1 MKLFFFFVVLALA
14 TVSASVWR
22 ADISEKHFGRRLRG
36 PVEQD
41 CGENEYFDS
50 RSCSTCDPSC
60 RDKDLASPCEDL
72 CYPPRCLCKAGFLRD
87 DERRCIPATECPEVG
102 EYKNGGSDFREKGEG
117 GYSRFFNGG

>member
-22 ADISEKHFGRRLRG
+22 ADISEKHFGKRFRG

-50 RSCSTCDPSC
+50 RSCSGCDPTC
-60 RDKDLASPCEDL
+60 KEKDLTCKDL
-72 CYPPRCLCKAGFLRD
+72 CFPPRCLCKAGFLRD

-102 EYKNGGSDFREKGEG
+102 EYKNGGVISERREKG